1 MLDKKTFTI
10 GVLTLSATL
19 LLVANILAPHRAEAN
34 VTIKD
39 RDYQAVTTHVAN
51 PGGDALY
58 VTDNRTGN
66 MAVFVFDP
74 ARKSLKLL
82 GVKSVTDAFVG
93 GVVRPGGGGK
103 N

>member
-10 GVLTLSATL
+10 GVLTLSAAIL
-19 LLVANILAPHRAEAN
+19 LMANILAPHHAEAN

-39 RDYQAVTTHVAN
+39 RDYQAVTTHVAT

-58 VTDNRTGN
+58 ITDNRTGN

-74 ARKSLKLL
+74 GQKRLKLV
-82 GVKSVTDAFVG
+82 GVKSITDAFAG
-93 GVVRPGGGGK
+93 GLVRPGGGK

>member
-10 GVLTLSATL
+10 GVLTLTAAM
-19 LLVANILAPHRAEAN
+19 LLVANIIGPHHAEAN

-39 RDYQAVTTHVAN
+39 RDYQAVTTHVSN

-66 MAVFVFDP
+66 MAVFVYDP
-74 ARKSLKLL
+74 NRKNLKLL
-82 GVKSVTDAFVG
+82 GVQSVTSAFG
-93 GVVRPGGGGK
+93 NMRAGAGAH
-103 N
+103 

>member
-10 GVLTLSATL
+10 GVLTLTAAML
-19 LLVANILAPHRAEAN
+19 LMANILAPHHAEAN

-39 RDYQAVTTHVAN
+39 RDYQAVTTHVTV

-66 MAVFVFDP
+66 MAVFVYDP
-74 ARKSLKLL
+74 NRKGLKLV
-82 GVKSVTDAFVG
+82 GVKSVTDAFG
-93 GVVRPGGGGK
+93 NVRPGLG
-103 N
+103 NH